1 MEDSPQCLIPCPPP
15 RGIPCRP
22 GASKTSGLSLCPS
35 RMILVGKKAHA
46 ETPGGEVGETGVP
59 RLPGETAPSRSWLLP
74 TPTSASPKGGL
85 RVEKA
90 TRTDRGSQGQDQPP
104 WGFCPPAAPP
114 CLAGAPPVPRP
125 AAPPPGS
132 AWVRAGAARQ
142 RVAAWGGR
150 AGRGREG
157 RGGAAKLGSPA
168 RTPLP
173 GTRPAALP
181 SRGASGGRRWVE
193 MPAPRASPQPRG
205 RGHRHAAA
213 GARSLRGEADPP
225 SPGCGRV

>member
-1 MEDSPQCLIPCPPP
+1 
-15 RGIPCRP
+15 
-22 GASKTSGLSLCPS
+22 
-35 RMILVGKKAHA
+35 MILVGEKAHA
-46 ETPGGEVGETGVP
+46 ETPGGEVGEMGVP

-104 WGFCPPAAPP
+104 GDSARRRPLPAWRVLPRSPAR
-114 CLAGAPPVPRP
+114 PRP
-125 AAPPPGS
+125 RRAPPGS
-132 AWVRAGAARQ
+132 EPALPGGVWPPGEGGQGGA
-142 RVAAWGGR
+142 GR
-150 AGRGREG
+150 AGEALRSWGPP
-157 RGGAAKLGSPA
+157 PA
-168 RTPLP
+168 RRCP
-173 GTRPAALP
+173 GLGRPRCP

-205 RGHRHAAA
+205 RRHRHAAA